1 MKPARALLLITLLA
15 SSASLPRADAL
26 ADDSPTFPNE
36 NAITS
41 LTPEAARKL
50 LVQKGDNLSLSL
62 GSLKTLD
69 SATAEVIAEFKG
81 KVILLGGLT
90 TLSADTARVL
100 AAYDGMLLGLPR
112 LTKLDAETATELAKS
127 KCKLLGL
134 QGLKTLS
141 ADTARQLA
149 KYEGSV
155 QVSGLTELDAAT
167 AGELAKFKCDKLSFA
182 CLKAFDPATAEALA
196 NFAGVLE
203 LGGITA
209 LDSPDAIVI
218 AEALAASRNAVDLPN
233 LEKVSPK
240 TLMALVRNDSVLIP
254 PVGTLEL
261 IPEPDG
267 SLTEDCVMP
276 QRFEERQAELRGRI
290 FLVSPE

>member
-1 MKPARALLLITLLA
+1 MKPVRTLFLIALLA
-15 SSASLPRADAL
+15 SSASRPRADAL
-26 ADDSPTFPNE
+26 ADDAPGFPNE

-41 LTPEAARKL
+41 LTPDAARKL
-50 LVQKGDNLSLSL
+50 LVQKGDDLSLSL

-69 SATAEVIAEFKG
+69 AATAEVIAEFEG
-81 KVILLGGLT
+81 KVIVLGGLT

-112 LTKLDAETATELAKS
+112 LTKLNAETAAELAKS
-127 KCKLLGL
+127 KCKILGL

-141 ADTARQLA
+141 ADTARQLS
-149 KYEGSV
+149 KHEGVV

-167 AGELAKFKCDKLSFA
+167 AGELAKFKCAKLSFA

-209 LDSPDAIVI
+209 LDSPDAIVV
-218 AEALAASRNAVDLPN
+218 AEAFAASRNAVDLPN

-240 TLMALVRNDSVLIP
+240 TLVALVRNDNVLIP
-254 PVGTLEL
+254 PVETLVL
-261 IPEPDG
+261 IPETDG
-267 SLTEDCVMP
+267 SLTEDFVMP
-276 QRFEERQAELRGRI
+276 ERFEERQAELRGKI
-290 FLVSPE
+290 FLDSSE